1 LGTKLAL
8 EGRDLGEEGL
18 KLAVELTES
27 PRAEA
32 FLVAMASGE
41 VAGLF
46 FMIRIADRRPFSLL
60 LSLKILIVVARYPSH
75 HSSISKVLERID
87 LDSLEADWGEELV
100 RLRAVIG
107 G

>member
-8 EGRDLGEEGL
+8 EGRDLGEEVL
-18 KLAVELTES
+18 ELAVELTEN
-27 PRAEA
+27 PRAES
-32 FLVAMASGE
+32 FLVALASGE

-46 FMIRIADRRPFSLL
+46 LLTRIVDRRPFSLL

-75 HSSISKVLERID
+75 HSSISEVLERID
-87 LDSLEADWGEELV
+87 LDCLEADWGEELV
-100 RLRAVIG
+100 RLRAVVG